1 MTDSGVRWGRSRRP
15 VAVLA
20 AAAVLASGL
29 TACNAEAGPS
39 TAELHLVPV
48 NGRTMAFSVT
58 PGRLPAIVLDAGGG
72 MDSAEWS
79 KIAPDLAAKTGSEV
93 IAYDRAG
100 EGKSDESPGPWRAD
114 NAAADLAAG
123 LTQLGVSKNV
133 ILVSHSLA
141 GEVAFSFAR
150 SHPDRVAGA
159 VLVDANLPQFFTP
172 SETTKL
178 VALNEKQVEDLK
190 KAPSTR
196 QTRQLLAQADGYGPV
211 HEAYHKLTWP
221 SGIPAAVIVSART
234 PFPTPEDAQLWRQA
248 QQDFAH
254 AEPNRTLVTAE
265 RSSHD
270 VPLDRPDVVV
280 TAVENLLKQLR

>member
-1 MTDSGVRWGRSRRP
+1 
-15 VAVLA
+15 
-20 AAAVLASGL
+20 
-29 TACNAEAGPS
+29 
-39 TAELHLVPV
+39 
-48 NGRTMAFSVT
+48 MAFSVT

-72 MDSAEWS
+72 MDSSEWGTV
-79 KIAPDLAAKTGSEV
+79 APDLAARTGSEI
-93 IAYDRAG
+93 IAYDRSG

-123 LTQLGVSKNV
+123 LMRLGVTKNV
-133 ILVSHSLA
+133 VLVSHSLA

-172 SETTKL
+172 SETAKL

-221 SGIPAAVIVSART
+221 SGIPVAVIVSAET

-254 AEPNRTLVTAE
+254 AAPNRTLVTAE
-265 RSSHD
+265 HSSHD
-270 VPLDRPDVVV
+270 VPLDRPDVVG
-280 TAVENLLKQLR
+280 TAVENLLKQVR

>member
-1 MTDSGVRWGRSRRP
+1 MNSS
-15 VAVLA
+15 
-20 AAAVLASGL
+20 
-29 TACNAEAGPS
+29 
-39 TAELHLVPV
+39 
-48 NGRTMAFSVT
+48 
-58 PGRLPAIVLDAGGG
+58 
-72 MDSAEWS
+72 EWS
-79 KIAPDLAAKTGSEV
+79 KVAPELAARTGSEV

-123 LTQLGVSKNV
+123 LTRLGVADRV

-150 SHPDRVAGA
+150 SHPERVAGA

-172 SETTKL
+172 SETAKL

-196 QTRQLLAQADGYGPV
+196 QTRQLLGQADGYGPV
-211 HEAYHKLTWP
+211 HAAYHKLTWP
-221 SGIPAAVIVSART
+221 SGIPAAVIVSAET

-248 QQDFAH
+248 QKDFAH
-254 AEPNRTLVTAE
+254 AAPNRSLVTAE

-280 TAVENLLKQLR
+280 AAVEKLLKQVH

>member
-1 MTDSGVRWGRSRRP
+1 MTNSGVRQGKAR
-15 VAVLA
+15 LA
-20 AAAVLASGL
+20 ALVAAVVAIGGAA
-29 TACNAEAGPS
+29 ACAGAADPPAAGP
-39 TAELHLVPV
+39 HLVPV
-48 NGRTMAFSVT
+48 NGRKMAFSVT

-72 MDSAEWS
+72 MDSSEWR
-79 KIAPDLAAKTGSEV
+79 KVVPELAAKTGSEV

-100 EGKSDESPGPWRAD
+100 EGKSDEAPGPWRAD

-123 LTQLGVSKNV
+123 LTQLGVTENV
-133 ILVSHSLA
+133 FLVSHSLA

-150 SHPDRVAGA
+150 SHPRWVAGA
-159 VLVDANLPQFFTP
+159 VFVDANLPQFFTP
-172 SETTKL
+172 AETAKL
-178 VALNEKQVEDLK
+178 VALNERQVEELK

-211 HEAYHKLTWP
+211 HAAYHKLTWP
-221 SGIPAAVIVSART
+221 SGIPAAVIVSAET
-234 PFPTPEDAQLWRQA
+234 PFPTPEDAQLWRRA

-254 AEPNRTLVTAE
+254 AAPNRTLVTAE

-280 TAVENLLKQLR
+280 AAVENLLQR